1 MRLVILQAQFLAA
14 AGFLVSRNLCVSS
27 LSTINWY
34 SSQASSN
41 SNDWPSAK
49 QISLKIGVCDT
60 DRQRGEEPT

>member
-1 MRLVILQAQFLAA
+1 MRLVILQTQFLAA
-14 AGFLVSRNLCVSS
+14 AVFLVPRNLCISS
-27 LSTINWY
+27 ISTIKWY

-60 DRQRGEEPT
+60 DRERGEEPT